1 MPAKIRRGDKVMV
14 LSGKDK
20 GRNGEVLRI
29 LVQEGKAIVQGLNQ
43 VRRHTKATKDEAGGI
58 KTKDLP
64 LSLCKLA
71 ILDPKDNTKSSRV
84 GFKKD
89 DKGKLRRFAKLS
101 GEWIDKE

>member
-1 MPAKIRRGDKVMV
+1 MPAKIRRGDKVMI

-29 LVQEGKAIVQGLNQ
+29 LVQEGKALVQGINQ
-43 VRRHTKATKDEAGGI
+43 VRRHTKPTKDEEGGI
-58 KTKDLP
+58 KIKEMP
-64 LSLCKLA
+64 MALSKLA
-71 ILDPKDNTKSSRV
+71 IIDPKDNTKSSRV

-101 GEWIDKE
+101 GEWIDKD